1 MRENRCILCNRIIPE
16 GLQVCPNCN
25 KRRGSNM
32 KANLK
37 KYVKERNEMLKKCSV
52 SEFRKFVNTH
62 KQQYSAEYL
71 SAFNA
76 APDEVLKIS
85 LHKMI
90 VNVPSLPKE
99 LREKSAFWLIMHGY
113 DLNVN

>member
-1 MRENRCILCNRIIPE
+1 MKENRCIVCNEIIPE

-25 KRRGSNM
+25 RKGSNM
-32 KANLK
+32 KADVIEQ
-37 KYVKERNEMLKKCSV
+37 YVKDRNEMLKKCSV
-52 SEFRKFVNTH
+52 LEFRKFVNAH
-62 KQQYSAEYL
+62 SRQYSAEYL

-99 LREKSAFWLIMHGY
+99 LREKSAFWLILHGY

>member
-1 MRENRCILCNRIIPE
+1 
-16 GLQVCPNCN
+16 
-25 KRRGSNM
+25 M

-37 KYVKERNEMLKKCSV
+37 TYVKERNKMLKKRSV
-52 SEFRKFVNTH
+52 KEYRKFVNSH
-62 KQQYSAEYL
+62 KEQFSAEYL

-76 APDEVLKIS
+76 APDEVLTIS

-90 VNVPSLPKE
+90 VNVPTLPNEMRKD
-99 LREKSAFWLIMHGY
+99 SAFWLITHGY